1 MAAMEAR
8 LTREVTR
15 MRAQMMNFSNEG
27 AEFSLNVPDTNE
39 VKDVFSQVVTT
50 VVQQQRQIT
59 TLQKTM
65 KQMAE
70 DHAASQAALVSWTAQ
85 IVNDL
90 VAQNASTEERLHDA
104 RMQLRNFSYNIQ
116 GFADE
121 VDTAPPLPP
130 PIKIIP
136 PPIFKTATP
145 KIITDPMEVG
155 DGGEGTLFPT
165 ETGASPDA
173 SLNVSENPRPG
184 SAWGGQ
190 VVGASAVGEEV
201 DLATQ
206 TKRKH
211 RKSDEERALAK
222 RFYLSVGSPQMPKS
236 VKGRWRWAFRLVLRS
251 IRHKKLNVGL
261 TRGKV
266 PLHKTT
272 AERIDR
278 IEHEIFAIPIALK
291 EYTNK
296 LTTQVHNRI
305 TQEVGKI
312 ETALEEAR
320 EETLRLTGVLQ
331 TNIDKVKDDLQVV
344 DDRLAALKEQVDNA
358 NKQADEVERKLNAVV
373 GRVAEHEV
381 ALFDSIKSR
390 VAVLVEK
397 VGALKAQAAS
407 TADKLG
413 KLSEEAE
420 KRASAGENDQAEEGP
435 KLFEMLE
442 FDTTLRAARLEI
454 NALDS
459 SAFAVGEI
467 IRGIRYELLSASVLT
482 GEEKPVDKEVVNDM
496 LAHCDNIVSALDAI
510 FSTVHSSNDL
520 WAGHDEQLAGRWKTL
535 SGVADAVKMVA
546 SMSATLEEVR
556 ATVESM
562 PTLDVVESTSKAAA
576 AAAVAP
582 VDQKVDIVEDV
593 VRDLTKQLSEVKK
606 SGGGGGGMQQGDL
619 DSQLEPLIQ
628 RIVEMHMSSGKVT
641 NSSWIKSGEA
651 QEDII
656 FTEKELELVFARAE
670 ISDDITD
677 EQLQQGSMVRV
688 LAGEHQDKHGVITA
702 VVEPQGHR
710 NQAEEGEGKGE
721 GGATDPAEVRFRVTL
736 SPESPLRT
744 PNVNFG
750 SGEGLEP
757 PFGDFESIGA
767 ARVTSGEISQI
778 QQEIARLS
786 STIQDLLSGKLTTS
800 QSSRPSR
807 AADNGAG
814 LSMDG
819 QVREAIQE
827 AISDVL
833 GQIGDLRALQE
844 KELTKAKQQMKNAI
858 ITAIT
863 RAITDKDKESFLT
876 TKSMC
881 VGCGRP
887 SFVRREDNS
896 QPAVNIGF
904 IPGLNAG
911 STAGPDVYRSGFK
924 LPVHVQHKASSSPE
938 KIVVLSNDIFD
949 ELEDDSS
956 ARQDGNSIST
966 YSQIIAGMTGGNSFL
981 DAGAMG
987 VAMTISPSASPS
999 FYLFFRHP
1007 SSRHGHHPNSL
1018 SLLTLFS
1025 PIQACLPSSSVL
1037 PPRASATPRAGR
1049 RPPCCGPFT
1058 ARPSP
1063 ARRARRPDT
1072 LFRLSE
1078 WTLSS

>member
-39 VKDVFSQVVTT
+39 VKDVFGQVVTT
-50 VVQQQRQIT
+50 VVQQQKQIT

-90 VAQNASTEERLHDA
+90 IAQNASTEERLHDA

-121 VDTAPPLPP
+121 VDTAPPVPP
-130 PIKIIP
+130 PIRIIP

-145 KIITDPMEVG
+145 KIISDPMEVG

-165 ETGASPDA
+165 ETGAPPDA

-184 SAWGGQ
+184 SSWGGQ
-190 VVGASAVGEEV
+190 VIGASAAGEEV
-201 DLATQ
+201 DLASH
-206 TKRKH
+206 TKKKH
-211 RKSDEERALAK
+211 RKSEEERAQAK
-222 RFYLSVGSPQMPKS
+222 RFYLSIGPIKLPKS
-236 VKGRWRWAFRLVLRS
+236 AKGRWRWAFRLVLRS
-251 IRHKKLNVGL
+251 VRHKKLNVGL

-296 LTTQVHNRI
+296 LTTQVHDRI
-305 TQEVGKI
+305 TKEVGKI

-331 TNIDKVKDDLQVV
+331 TNIDKVKNDLQDV
-344 DDRLAALKEQVDNA
+344 DDRLVALKEQVDNA
-358 NKQADEVERKLNAVV
+358 NKQADEVERKLNAVI

-381 ALFDSIKSR
+381 ALFDSLKSR

-397 VGALKAQAAS
+397 VGALKVQAAS
-407 TADKLG
+407 TADKLV

-420 KRASAGENDQAEEGP
+420 KRTSAGEGDQSEEGH

-482 GEEKPVDKEVVNDM
+482 GEEKPVDKDVVNEM
-496 LAHCDNIVSALDAI
+496 LAHCDGIVSALDAI

-582 VDQKVDIVEDV
+582 VDQKIDIVEDV
-593 VRDLTKQLSEVKK
+593 VRNLSKELSEVKK
-606 SGGGGGGMQQGDL
+606 SGGGGGGMHQGDL

-641 NSSWIKSGEA
+641 NSNWIKSGEE
-651 QEDII
+651 QEDIL
-656 FTEKELELVFARAE
+656 FTAQELELVVGQAE

-677 EQLQQGSMVRV
+677 EQLQQGSTVRV
-688 LAGEHQDKHGVITA
+688 LAGEHQDKRGIITA
-702 VVEPQGHR
+702 VVESEGQR
-710 NQAEEGEGKGE
+710 NQPEEGDGE
-721 GGATDPAEVRFRVTL
+721 GGVAEQAEVKFRVTL
-736 SPESPLRT
+736 SPDSPLRT

-750 SGEGLEP
+750 SAEGLEP
-757 PFGDFESIGA
+757 PFGDFESVGA

-786 STIQDLLSGKLTTS
+786 STIQDLLSGKLLTTS
-800 QSSRPSR
+800 QPSRQSRP
-807 AADNGAG
+807 ADNAAS

-863 RAITDKDKESFLT
+863 RAITDKDKEDKESFLT

-881 VGCGRP
+881 IGCGRP

-896 QPAVNIGF
+896 QPATSLGF

-911 STAGPDVYRSGFK
+911 STPGPDVYRAGFK
-924 LPVHVQHKASSSPE
+924 LPVHVQHKASSSPD
-938 KIVVLSNDIFD
+938 KVVLSDDIFD
-949 ELEDDSS
+949 ELEDQN
-956 ARQDGNSIST
+956 QDGNSIST
-966 YSQIIAGMTGGNSFL
+966 YSQILAGMTGGNAVL
-981 DAGAMG
+981 DAGAVG
-987 VAMTISPSASPS
+987 VAMTISPSTSAFYSFSFSPS
-999 FYLFFRHP
+999 STLSNS
-1007 SSRHGHHPNSL
+1007 SSRHKP
-1018 SLLTLFS
+1018 
-1025 PIQACLPSSSVL
+1025 
-1037 PPRASATPRAGR
+1037 
-1049 RPPCCGPFT
+1049 
-1058 ARPSP
+1058 
-1063 ARRARRPDT
+1063 
-1072 LFRLSE
+1072 
-1078 WTLSS
+1078 

>member
-1 MAAMEAR
+1 
-8 LTREVTR
+8 V
-15 MRAQMMNFSNEG
+15 
-27 AEFSLNVPDTNE
+27 
-39 VKDVFSQVVTT
+39 
-50 VVQQQRQIT
+50 I
-59 TLQKTM
+59 
-65 KQMAE
+65 
-70 DHAASQAALVSWTAQ
+70 
-85 IVNDL
+85 
-90 VAQNASTEERLHDA
+90 
-104 RMQLRNFSYNIQ
+104 
-116 GFADE
+116 
-121 VDTAPPLPP
+121 
-130 PIKIIP
+130 
-136 PPIFKTATP
+136 
-145 KIITDPMEVG
+145 
-155 DGGEGTLFPT
+155 
-165 ETGASPDA
+165 
-173 SLNVSENPRPG
+173 
-184 SAWGGQ
+184 
-190 VVGASAVGEEV
+190 GASAAGEEV
-201 DLATQ
+201 DLASH
-206 TKRKH
+206 TKKKH
-211 RKSDEERALAK
+211 RKSEEERALAK
-222 RFYLSVGSPQMPKS
+222 RFYLSIGPTKLPKS
-236 VKGRWRWAFRLVLRS
+236 AKGRWRWAFRLVLRS
-251 IRHKKLNVGL
+251 VRHKKLNVGL

-296 LTTQVHNRI
+296 LTTQVHDRI
-305 TQEVGKI
+305 TKEVGKI

-331 TNIDKVKDDLQVV
+331 TNIDKVKNDLQDV
-344 DDRLAALKEQVDNA
+344 DDRLVALKEQVDNA
-358 NKQADEVERKLNAVV
+358 NKQADEVERKLNAVI

-381 ALFDSIKSR
+381 ALFDSLKSR

-420 KRASAGENDQAEEGP
+420 KRTSAGEGDQSEEGH

-442 FDTTLRAARLEI
+442 FDTTLRSARLEI

-482 GEEKPVDKEVVNDM
+482 GEEKPVDKDVVNEM
-496 LAHCDNIVSALDAI
+496 LAHCDGIVSALDAI

-582 VDQKVDIVEDV
+582 VDQKIDIVEDV
-593 VRDLTKQLSEVKK
+593 VRDLSKELSEVKK

-641 NSSWIKSGEA
+641 NSNWIKSGEE
-651 QEDII
+651 QEDIL
-656 FTEKELELVFARAE
+656 FTAQELELVVGQAE
-670 ISDDITD
+670 ISDEITD
-677 EQLQQGSMVRV
+677 EQLQQGSTVRV
-688 LAGEHQDKHGVITA
+688 LAGEHQDKRGIITA
-702 VVEPQGHR
+702 VVESEGQR
-710 NQAEEGEGKGE
+710 NQPEEGDGE
-721 GGATDPAEVRFRVTL
+721 GGVAEQAEVKFRVTL
-736 SPESPLRT
+736 SPDSPLRT

-750 SGEGLEP
+750 SAEGLEP
-757 PFGDFESIGA
+757 PFGDFESVGA

-786 STIQDLLSGKLTTS
+786 STIQDLLSGKLLTTS
-800 QSSRPSR
+800 QPSRQSRP
-807 AADNGAG
+807 ADNAAS

-863 RAITDKDKESFLT
+863 RAITDKDKEDKESFLT

-881 VGCGRP
+881 IGCGRP

-896 QPAVNIGF
+896 QPATSLGF
-904 IPGLNAG
+904 IPGLNSG
-911 STAGPDVYRSGFK
+911 STPGPDVYRAGFK
-924 LPVHVQHKASSSPE
+924 LPVHVQHKASSSPD
-938 KIVVLSNDIFD
+938 KVVLSDDIFD
-949 ELEDDSS
+949 ELED
-956 ARQDGNSIST
+956 QDGNSIST
-966 YSQIIAGMTGGNSFL
+966 YSQILAGMTGGNAVL
-981 DAGAMG
+981 DAGAVG
-987 VAMTISPSASPS
+987 VAMTISPSTSAFYS
-999 FYLFFRHP
+999 FSF
-1007 SSRHGHHPNSL
+1007 
-1018 SLLTLFS
+1018 
-1025 PIQACLPSSSVL
+1025 LPSS
-1037 PPRASATPRAGR
+1037 
-1049 RPPCCGPFT
+1049 
-1058 ARPSP
+1058 
-1063 ARRARRPDT
+1063 
-1072 LFRLSE
+1072 
-1078 WTLSS
+1078 TLSNSSSRRKP